1 MMRICATTNG
11 DQRVQVLILAVQE
24 LSRRQR
30 QCMHQYFELMDRQGL
45 KLPAAK
51 RRQQD
56 TLEKDRTLGRCV
68 ERLECSVEVW
78 KDFSLKKK
86 YVTLVNSC
94 LTQNCYQPCARN
106 RVRIQNRGTQADRNS
121 EEER

>member
-1 MMRICATTNG
+1 MRICATSNG

-24 LSRRQR
+24 MSRRQR
-30 QCMHQYFELMDRQGL
+30 KCMHQYFELMDRQGL

-86 YVTLVNSC
+86 YVTLGEQLPHAELLPAMRKEQSPYPK
-94 LTQNCYQPCARN
+94 QRDASR
-106 RVRIQNRGTQADRNS
+106 
-121 EEER
+121 